1 MYNNITKKGGN
12 YMAISSEK
20 VRILITLPV
29 ADKEKLEK
37 IAKDENRSI
46 SNFVYT
52 LIRKELEKRDM
63 R

>member
-1 MYNNITKKGGN
+1 
-12 YMAISSEK
+12 MAISSEK
-20 VRILITLPV
+20 VRILITLHV

-46 SNFVYT
+46 SNFVYN

>member
-1 MYNNITKKGGN
+1 MMYNNITKKGGN

-52 LIRKELEKRDM
+52 LISK
-63 R
+63 